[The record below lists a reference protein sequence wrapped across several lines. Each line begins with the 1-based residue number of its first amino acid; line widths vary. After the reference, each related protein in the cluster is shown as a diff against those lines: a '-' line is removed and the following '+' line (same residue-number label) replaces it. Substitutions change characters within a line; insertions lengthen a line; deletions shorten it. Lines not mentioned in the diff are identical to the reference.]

1 MLKRKMKEN
10 TEPMT
15 LKHKIKSME
24 QNHLVAKLIIHW
36 ILQCVKNAS
45 FLEYCVYAYIHFNV
59 YTSVYVNIYNR

>member
-1 MLKRKMKEN
+1 MKEN

-59 YTSVYVNIYNR
+59 YTNVYVHIYNKYT